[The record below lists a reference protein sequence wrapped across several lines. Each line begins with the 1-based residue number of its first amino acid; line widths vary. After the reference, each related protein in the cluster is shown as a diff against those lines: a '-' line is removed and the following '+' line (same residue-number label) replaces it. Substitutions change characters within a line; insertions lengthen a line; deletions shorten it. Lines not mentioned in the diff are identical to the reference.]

1 MKQKIAL
8 LLAAALLLCS
18 GVLAR
23 RAPRHVAPRAAE
35 LNFAFLTD
43 VHVTP
48 RGESDSLLRAA
59 VAGGRFRTGH
69 GRSLQHGQRR
79 RTALRARHP
88 QTFAQAVVR
97 RARQPRDDVVGECLH
112 DLRPPVRQRR
122 PAGVPCGRL
131 PLRRLH
137 GGTLHEDGRRF
148 GSARGSAMGRRADAG
163 GASRRADRH
172 VLPLSADE
180 RRDQPHGRHATAA
193 PLRRAFR
200 PVRPLPYAA
209 SLQLRLDSRADGTF
223 AHPEEPHAGACG
235 GLQPRAGVGR
245 FGRPLREAAGRGAAA
260 LVRNPAG
267 QFGGV
272 GRAAVRSAACADHL
286 RTDGCGARGRG
297 RGVDL
302 YGCRR
307 RGRYD
312 LLRHLAGSA
321 ESL

>member
-1 MKQKIAL
+1 M
-8 LLAAALLLCS
+8 
-18 GVLAR
+18 
-23 RAPRHVAPRAAE
+23 
-35 LNFAFLTD
+35 
-43 VHVTP
+43 
-48 RGESDSLLRAA
+48 
-59 VAGGRFRTGH
+59 
-69 GRSLQHGQRR
+69 
-79 RTALRARHP
+79 
-88 QTFAQAVVR
+88 VR

-112 DLRPPVRQRR
+112 DLRPSVRQRR

-148 GSARGSAMGRRADAG
+148 GAARGSAMGRRADAG

-209 SLQLRLDSRADGTF
+209 SLQLRLDSRADGPF
-223 AHPEEPHAGACG
+223 AHPEEPQAGACG

-302 YGCRR
+302 YGRR
-307 RGRYD
+307 RGGRYD
-312 LLRHLAGSA
+312 LLRHVAGSA